1 MCFHSSSVEVDSQ
14 QKDVLPTPLISA
26 PVAPQQAEIP
36 ASLDAAAPEQAELSV
51 PLVENI
57 VIESVHVSEPPAC
70 SHPEET
76 AGEKQVKQQLLYAMD
91 IAPQFNEGIYSFQD
105 SVSNNLSFS
114 LSNSNGVDTVTMTTP
129 SITMDLDVLKDFMQR
144 INAVAEA
151 DKEEAE
157 AEEEEDAEDQD
168 AETEAAEEDA
178 ETEAD
183 EEEDAE
189 TEAAEEDAGTE
200 AAEEDAE
207 TEADEEE
214 SEKEQKDDI
223 VKIITVLVNSA
234 NQQQQHNMCMIQGLT
249 NALVFACFTLFAL
262 STLYVVTNRNTP
274 A

>member
-144 INAVAEA
+144 LNAVAEA
-151 DKEEAE
+151 DKEE

-168 AETEAAEEDA
+168 AETEAAEEDS

-183 EEEDAE
+183 
-189 TEAAEEDAGTE
+189 
-200 AAEEDAE
+200 EEDAE
-207 TEADEEE
+207 TEADEEDAEADEEDAEADEEDAEADEE